1 MNKTEKLKMV
11 FDFIADYLSEEDVK
25 SDNNVNGEVT
35 INENEGDD
43 NLKRAYTIMKRVDEI
58 DNINAKV
65 HRRVAPYKDEL
76 TKIKHQSQNDALLEK
91 MVASGELPSDEF
103 TNEREGVTFD
113 DNAELMKVNVKELSK
128 ND

>member
-25 SDNNVNGEVT
+25 SDNNVNEEVS
-35 INENEGDD
+35 INETEDKD
-43 NLKRAYTIMKRVDEI
+43 SMKRAYTIMKKVDEI
-58 DNINAKV
+58 DKVNAKV
-65 HRRVAPYKDEL
+65 NRSVAPYKEEL

-91 MVASGELPSDEF
+91 MVASGELPSDEL

-113 DNAELMKVNVKELSK
+113 DNAELMKVKVNELNK
-128 ND
+128 NN